1 MPGAGSGPA
10 LRPHADHTVAAERLV
25 LEPPA
30 VRPPCHGATGFRA
43 SSHPTAR
50 LSVADSN
57 VGSCPSREHRAPEPA
72 TPTPHPLTRGAGLP
86 LRGQPRK
93 RQPWAKA
100 LLPAVQAC
108 ALHATPPVLK
118 GVPRSPQTVLRAVA
132 AGCGCAITEAGRGRP
147 LADTATPVCRLWGMR
162 AQTRAWRVSRAEVQ
176 AWRVSRARPEAE
188 AARAG
193 VWPAPHQGPC
203 GQGSW
208 RQGPSVNVPAPGRS
222 RSPTCHAQRPPWN
235 CRHEH
240 EATKRLTRDGPS
252 PKDGGAQVRPAALI
266 KLQRG
271 RNIFEY
277 K

>member
-1 MPGAGSGPA
+1 MPGAGSGLA

-50 LSVADSN
+50 LSVAHSN

-72 TPTPHPLTRGAGLP
+72 TPTPQPLTRGAGLP

-118 GVPRSPQTVLRAVA
+118 GVLRSPQTVLRAWLLAAAVRSQRPA
-132 AGCGCAITEAGRGRP
+132 GAGPWQTQPLLCAGCGACGHRRGPGVCHGQRCRP
-147 LADTATPVCRLWGMR
+147 GVCHGH
-162 AQTRAWRVSRAEVQ
+162 
-176 AWRVSRARPEAE
+176 
-188 AARAG
+188 
-193 VWPAPHQGPC
+193 AP
-203 GQGSW
+203 
-208 RQGPSVNVPAPGRS
+208 R
-222 RSPTCHAQRPPWN
+222 QRPP
-235 CRHEH
+235 
-240 EATKRLTRDGPS
+240 ALASGP
-252 PKDGGAQVRPAALI
+252 LHT
-266 KLQRG
+266 RG
-271 RNIFEY
+271 RVDRAAGG
-277 K
+277 KAPA

>member
-72 TPTPHPLTRGAGLP
+72 APTPHPLTRGAGLP

-118 GVPRSPQTVLRAVA
+118 GVPRSPQTVLRAMA

-147 LADTATPVCRLWGMR
+147 LADTATPVCRLWGVR
-162 AQTRAWRVSRAEVQ
+162 SQTW
-176 AWRVSRARPEAE
+176 AWRVSRARRGP
-188 AARAG
+188 G
-193 VWPAPHQGPC
+193 VCHGQRRGCGVCHGQRRRRGMCHGHAP
-203 GQGSW
+203 
-208 RQGPSVNVPAPGRS
+208 R
-222 RSPTCHAQRPPWN
+222 QRPPALASGPL
-235 CRHEH
+235 H
-240 EATKRLTRDGPS
+240 TRGCVDRAA
-252 PKDGGAQVRPAALI
+252 GGKAPA
-266 KLQRG
+266 
-271 RNIFEY
+271 
-277 K
+277 